1 MLGRS
6 AAESR
11 RRAECDKRVAHSRVV
26 NVELWWRMAYRQKV
40 ASTFR
45 TVPLY
50 RERWALSGRTDPV
63 VVPGRHGV
71 HSGAIQKGEA
81 LRRLVDLVPLAGGTA
96 LVETL
101 RGLGPALAARSSF
114 RGKGF
119 VAVLDKSDVLPSID
133 LPRGV
138 TGCVLDLAAGPAESA
153 WHALTVALR
162 RDLTVIAVGA
172 DKQLAK
178 LVAELPSELAVRLDV
193 VPNRTLDELDSG
205 PHGLLHDSLLGYLGT
220 LRQCGRWHLDWRRVY
235 ARETDAGLAV
245 TVLRQRSPCFVDVLV
260 GSATLGRCPRH
271 GTPVVLP

>member
-1 MLGRS
+1 M
-6 AAESR
+6 
-11 RRAECDKRVAHSRVV
+11 
-26 NVELWWRMAYRQKV
+26 NVELWWRAVYQRRV
-40 ASTFR
+40 ASAFR

-71 HSGAIQKGEA
+71 HSGAIQKDEA

-96 LVETL
+96 TVETL
-101 RGLGPALAARSSF
+101 RGLGSALAARSDF

-119 VAVLDKSDVLPSID
+119 VTVLDKSDVLPPND

-138 TGCVLDLAAGPAESA
+138 TGCVLDVVEGPTESA
-153 WHALTVALR
+153 WRALTVALG
-162 RDLTVIAVGA
+162 RDVPVVAVGG
-172 DKQLAK
+172 DKQLAG
-178 LVAELPSELAVRLDV
+178 LVAELPEELAVRLDV
-193 VPNRTLDELDSG
+193 VPNRTLAELDGG
-205 PHGLLHDSLLGYLGT
+205 PAGLLHDSLLGYLGT

-245 TVLRQRSPCFVDVLV
+245 TLLGQRSPCLVDILV
-260 GSATLGRCPRH
+260 GPAVLARCPRH